1 MSQAQPP
8 PADEIG
14 TVVDIVD
21 TLEELVGGARRLP
34 FTPSVVVNEEEILE
48 LVDRIR
54 VALPD
59 DLLTARHTLDERDQ
73 MLERAEREVT
83 EVAARAEE
91 EAQRVVRE
99 AQAQAERMVGDA
111 QTQVVALV
119 EEHVIVRT
127 ATEQAQALVTAAE
140 QQAATE
146 RSAAD
151 DYAREV
157 MQRLDEQ
164 LSRWLATVREGLQS
178 LPQPSPPARGRRR
191 KR

>member
-1 MSQAQPP
+1 MSATPP
-8 PADEIG
+8 SSDDLG

-59 DLLTARHTLDERDQ
+59 DLVTARHTLDERDQ
-73 MLERAEREVT
+73 ILERAEHEVAEVT
-83 EVAARAEE
+83 ARAEE
-91 EAQRVVRE
+91 EAARLVRE
-99 AQAQAERMVGDA
+99 ASAQAA
-111 QTQVVALV
+111 ALV
-119 EEHVIVRT
+119 DQHAIVTT
-127 ATEQAQALVTAAE
+127 ATEQARAFVADAEHHAAS
-140 QQAATE
+140 Q

-157 MQRLDEQ
+157 MQRLEEQ
-164 LSRWLATVREGLQS
+164 LERWLGTVREGLQS
-178 LPQPSPPARGRRR
+178 LPQPQRAAPRSRRR
-191 KR
+191 KG

>member
-8 PADEIG
+8 AADEIG
-14 TVVDIVD
+14 TVMDIVD
-21 TLEELVGGARRLP
+21 TLEELLGGARRLP

-59 DLLTARHTLDERDQ
+59 DLMSARHTLDERDQ
-73 MLERAEREVT
+73 MLERVQREIAGAT
-83 EVAARAEE
+83 GRAEE
-91 EAQRVVRE
+91 EAARVLRE
-99 AQAQAERMVGDA
+99 AQAQAA
-111 QTQVVALV
+111 ALV
-119 EEHVIVRT
+119 EEHVILRT
-127 ATEQAQALVTAAE
+127 ASDKARALVADAE
-140 QQAATE
+140 QHAAAQ

-157 MQRLDEQ
+157 MHRLEEQ
-164 LSRWLATVREGLQS
+164 LDRWLATVREGLQT
-178 LPQPSPPARGRRR
+178 LPQPPESARGRRR

>member
-1 MSQAQPP
+1 MSSTTPP
-8 PADEIG
+8 SNDELD

-73 MLERAEREVT
+73 ILERAEHEVAEVT
-83 EVAARAEE
+83 ARTEE
-91 EAQRVVRE
+91 EATRVVRE
-99 AQAQAERMVGDA
+99 AQAQAA
-111 QTQVVALV
+111 LLVA
-119 EEHVIVRT
+119 EHVIVAE
-127 ATEQAQALVTAAE
+127 ATEQARALVSDAE
-140 QQAATE
+140 QHAALQRT
-146 RSAAD
+146 AAD

-157 MQRLDEQ
+157 MQRLEDQ
-164 LSRWLATVREGLQS
+164 LERWLGTVREGMQS
-178 LPQPSPPARGRRR
+178 LPQPPRPRGRRR
-191 KR
+191 KA